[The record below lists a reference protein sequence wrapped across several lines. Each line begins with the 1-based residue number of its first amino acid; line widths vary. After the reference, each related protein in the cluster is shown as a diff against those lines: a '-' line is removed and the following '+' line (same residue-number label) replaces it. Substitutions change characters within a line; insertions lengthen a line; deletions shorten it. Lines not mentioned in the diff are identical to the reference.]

1 MYYKRT
7 LTPYI
12 ANASDTFPVVLVTGP
27 RQVGKTTIF
36 EKCAEPGRTYISLD
50 DPILLESAKSD
61 PALFFKTYT
70 PPLLI
75 DEIQNAPELFPYIK
89 MIVDRE
95 KKNGLFWLTG
105 SQVFNLMKNVSE
117 SLAGRVAVLDLQGLS
132 QSEKEKRPETSP
144 FIPSLKLRRDV
155 RPMDLPAIYSV
166 IFRGSFPRLVSE
178 DKINWKLFYGSYVRT
193 YIERDVRQILNLT
206 QEIAFMKFVK
216 VLAARTGQLLNYSEL
231 ARDVD
236 VSVNTAKNWLSVL
249 EASGLVFLVRPYSN
263 NLTSKAVKT
272 PKVYF
277 YDTGLVA
284 YLTGYE
290 SPEALS
296 SGIINGAILET
307 YVVSEIVKSYIHNG
321 EPASVYFYRDTN
333 NRELDLIVEKGNILY
348 PIEIKRTASPSKN
361 DARHFG
367 VLEKTRMDVGL
378 GAVVCLVDSPV
389 SLGPD
394 IVAMPVA
401 YL

>member
-1 MYYKRT
+1 M
-7 LTPYI
+7 
-12 ANASDTFPVVLVTGP
+12 
-27 RQVGKTTIF
+27 
-36 EKCAEPGRTYISLD
+36 
-50 DPILLESAKSD
+50 
-61 PALFFKTYT
+61 
-70 PPLLI
+70 
-75 DEIQNAPELFPYIK
+75 
-89 MIVDRE
+89 
-95 KKNGLFWLTG
+95 
-105 SQVFNLMKNVSE
+105 
-117 SLAGRVAVLDLQGLS
+117 
-132 QSEKEKRPETSP
+132 
-144 FIPSLKLRRDV
+144 
-155 RPMDLPAIYSV
+155 
-166 IFRGSFPRLVSE
+166 
-178 DKINWKLFYGSYVRT
+178 
-193 YIERDVRQILNLT
+193 
-206 QEIAFMKFVK
+206 
-216 VLAARTGQLLNYSEL
+216 AARTGQLLNYSEL

-333 NRELDLIVEKGNILY
+333 NREIDLIVEKGNILY

-367 VLEKTRMDVGL
+367 VLEKARMDVGL